1 MEHRYNF
8 FFNVTE
14 HTILITTF
22 VMVMMM
28 LIEYITVQTK
38 GKWSL
43 PIKKSPNVQIIF
55 AALLGIIPGCLG
67 TFAAV
72 TLYSHKIFNFAALVT
87 VMIAT
92 SGDEA
97 FIMFS
102 MIPKTAVIISL
113 SILAIAIVTGL
124 VINLFNKNKP
134 LMILPVNYLNLNTSI
149 VFVLMLKHWVS
160 S

>member
-1 MEHRYNF
+1 MTEHNNIF
-8 FFNVTE
+8 FEITE
-14 HTILITTF
+14 HTLLITTF

-28 LIEYITVQTK
+28 LIEYVTVQTK

-43 PIKKSPNVQIIF
+43 PIKKSPVIQVFF
-55 AALLGIIPGCLG
+55 AAFLGIIPGCLG

-72 TLYSHKIFNFAALVT
+72 SLYSHKILSFAALVT

-102 MIPKTAVIISL
+102 MMPKTAVIISI
-113 SILAIAIVTGL
+113 SIFAIS
-124 VINLFNKNKP
+124 FNEM
-134 LMILPVNYLNLNTSI
+134 LTMDFILNEHLCLIY
-149 VFVLMLKHWVS
+149 
-160 S
+160 